1 VIGRGSHQF
10 DVAIIGGG
18 PGGATLAALLAARGL
33 RVAVVDAPV
42 MSPIRR
48 AESLSR
54 GALNLIGHVGLESIV
69 NAAMIAAARVRR
81 VSWGSDDVETVE
93 TDGVLIDRNRFD
105 RALLAAAVGRGAVAY
120 KGWATS
126 RQSDGASWRIAMRGA
141 DGPSLVEATLLVDAS
156 GRRGFGQRSLLRGP
170 RTVAMV
176 GRWRASAEVE
186 RVTAGPSGWGWLA
199 PVRAEVSEVTVFV
212 APEALRG
219 KPGGFT
225 HCYAGLARSLEL
237 VSDASIRAGPEF
249 VRAYDATPRID
260 QTPFQARFLRLGDAA
275 IAIDP
280 IASAGCQLAI
290 QGAVSAL
297 GAILTLLGDPASEPV
312 VAEYWRQEIERRWR
326 RHSVWAATYH
336 LAARARFETDF
347 WRDRSCEAAS
357 TASLRNDLLPQPN
370 CAIRLAADVQFLSL
384 ACRVGDGIARRA
396 SVNSPGLAEPLVF
409 VEGVEIVP
417 LLREAVDAVLASELV
432 ASWARKVG
440 QQAALRVLSCSWRRR
455 LLVDAACEEPEARRQ
470 LRWGDSAENMAA
482 CGTEPALNRTRDR
495 LRRGPHIQAV
505 RRLCG
510 KRDPTRVLE
519 NSAASC
525 D

>member
-1 VIGRGSHQF
+1 
-10 DVAIIGGG
+10 
-18 PGGATLAALLAARGL
+18 L
-33 RVAVVDAPV
+33 
-42 MSPIRR
+42 
-48 AESLSR
+48 
-54 GALNLIGHVGLESIV
+54 GLESIV
-69 NAAMIAAARVRR
+69 NAAVITAARVRR

-105 RALLAAAVGRGAVAY
+105 RALLAAAVGQGAVVY

-141 DGPSLVEATLLVDAS
+141 DGPAVVVATLLVDAS
-156 GRRGFGQRSLLRGP
+156 GRRGFGRRSLVRGP
-170 RTVAMV
+170 LTVAVV
-176 GRWRASAEVE
+176 GRWRGSANGE
-186 RVTAGPSGWGWLA
+186 RVTAGPQGWGWLA
-199 PVRAEVSEVTVFV
+199 PVSAEVSEVTLFV

-219 KPGGFT
+219 APG
-225 HCYAGLARSLEL
+225 GLARCYARLTRSLDL
-237 VSDASIRAGPEF
+237 VSEASFCAEPEF
-249 VRAYDATPRID
+249 VRAYDATPRLD
-260 QTPFQARFLRLGDAA
+260 QRPFKTRFLRLGDAA
-275 IAIDP
+275 MTIDP

-297 GAILTLLGDPASEPV
+297 GAILTLLDDPASEPV
-312 VAEYWRQEIERRWR
+312 VSEYWRQEIERRWR
-326 RHSVWAATYH
+326 RHSVWAATHH
-336 LAARARFETDF
+336 LAAQARFETDF

-384 ACRVGDGIARRA
+384 ACRVGDGIAPRT

-417 LLREAVDAVLASELV
+417 LLREAVDAVLAGELV

-440 QQAALRVLSCSWRRR
+440 QQAALRVLCCLWRRR

-470 LRWGDSAENMAA
+470 LRWGGSAESMAT
-482 CGTEPALNRTRDR
+482 CGTEPVLNRTRDR

-505 RRLCG
+505 RRPCA